1 VIDLKE
7 QVGVAMSVRGQFT
20 DPIADPKVTLGAL
33 AFANDL
39 GRLLVRIK
47 AGPLPTSEMIRRA
60 TLLLAQ
66 MIRTSGR
73 FKRARF
79 TGYSRDERR
88 DQRAGH
94 AIERANVDIIERF
107 ALRLL
112 NEWVNDQCVK
122 CGGRGIA
129 RLERAVSTAT
139 HTCDA
144 CGGRGKVCVSEERIP
159 FFEGRNGPL
168 VFREYEPCDECSGTG
183 RIGASPVSDAKGRHI
198 CPDCSG
204 SGKRPVDDAGRAHAL
219 GVSLDEYRSNWSR
232 RFHDMLALLDAVD
245 GSVSDT
251 LRRQLRG

>member
-1 VIDLKE
+1 MIDLKE
-7 QVGVAMSVRGQFT
+7 RVGVAMSVRGQFT

-39 GRLLVRIK
+39 GSSLARIK
-47 AGPLPTSEMIRRA
+47 AGPLPTPAMVRRA

-79 TGYSRDERR
+79 TGFSRDERR
-88 DQRAGH
+88 EQRAGH
-94 AIERANVDIIERF
+94 AVERSKADIVERF

-112 NEWVNDQCVK
+112 DEWVNDQCAECEGRGVVRRARPVTTSTHACDV
-122 CGGRGIA
+122 CGG
-129 RLERAVSTAT
+129 S
-139 HTCDA
+139 
-144 CGGRGKVCVSEERIP
+144 GKMCVSEERIP

-168 VFREYEPCDECSGTG
+168 VFREYEPCDDCSGIG
-183 RIGASPVSDAKGRHI
+183 RIAASPVSDAKGRHI

-204 SGKRPVDDAGRAHAL
+204 SGKRQVDDAGRAHAL
-219 GVSLDEYRSNWSR
+219 GVSLDEYRRNWSW
-232 RFHDMLALLDAVD
+232 RFHDMLSLLDTVD
-245 GSVSDT
+245 GSVYDT